1 MTIQYILDGNGNTT
15 GVYIPIQYWTALRM
29 KYQEL
34 DKEIDYSEPLKK
46 EILKGMRQAVNEMNL
61 IKQGK
66 LKAKLAK
73 DFINEL

>member
-1 MTIQYILDGNGNTT
+1 MTIQYILDSSGNTT